1 VRVDVLFSLFMFF
14 QKLRR
19 DLSEAFSFL
28 PFFLSLLTQA
38 LVLIFLLKPTQALSL
53 LLNLVHVS

>member
-1 VRVDVLFSLFMFF
+1 VRVDVLFSLFMFS

-19 DLSEAFSFL
+19 DLSKAFSFL

-38 LVLIFLLKPTQALSL
+38 LVLIFLLMPTQALSL